1 LSIIDPTG
9 RKFSNARQQE
19 MVSEGW
25 VWSEGVWTNRNA
37 TKPTIKPTGAP
48 PVSDLG
54 TLAIDLLK
62 QAGTSYI
69 NRELGSQPVG
79 YSPAFSA
86 SDLLQLAP
94 DVLPGVDVVAQQ
106 PSDCGDYVY
115 KKVCGQYKWVKKRR
129 RRRRPIATN
138 AEIGQVQA
146 ISSVLK
152 GDNLKVW
159 LAKRA

>member
-1 LSIIDPTG
+1 
-9 RKFSNARQQE
+9 
-19 MVSEGW
+19 M
-25 VWSEGVWTNRNA
+25 
-37 TKPTIKPTGAP
+37 
-48 PVSDLG
+48 SDLG
-54 TLAIDLLK
+54 NLAVDLLRT
-62 QAGTSYI
+62 AGTAYI
-69 NRELGSQPVG
+69 NRELAPQPVG
-79 YSPAFSA
+79 Y
-86 SDLLQLAP
+86 AP
-94 DVLPGVDVVAQQ
+94 PVITAGAALTDQIGIPFVDVIPNQ

-115 KKVCGQYKWVKKRR
+115 KKVCGEYKWVKKRR